1 MFFYHD
7 MISDSI
13 AEARLTRWKLK
24 VSFVILSCVIFIIQG
39 YCVSYIVLHLSLKD
53 MLIEVFEA
61 HNYCYVGVEFY
72 IELIIWS
79 HH

>member
-1 MFFYHD
+1 MENTSLFCYFELY
-7 MISDSI
+7 
-13 AEARLTRWKLK
+13 
-24 VSFVILSCVIFIIQG
+24 VINIIQG

-53 MLIEVFEA
+53 MLIEVFQA

-79 HH
+79 HHSPRSLTLCPKKKRC